1 MNEITNPQ
9 NTEIIEVQEMT
20 VKNRLEII
28 EEGIRKKYLARLTEM
43 QIAPIGNLI
52 PLEEDLIDN
61 VRLYRITEM
70 VYQKGESATD
80 KFTTVFNTLSTY
92 NASVFIIIDSDGRN
106 TEFYIGVRNNET
118 DPLVKRS
125 SVTLGD
131 TLKNTLIG
139 HFPGIK
145 IENEN
150 RSSIASLSEK
160 ILRQHNVASVS
171 VVGSSKSTK
180 DQSNDQFVQGL
191 EKLALAMEG
200 RQYIGMIVA
209 ESQSPQRV

>member
-61 VRLYRITEM
+61 VRLNRITEM

-150 RSSIASLSEK
+150 LRIALPTSGIAEK
-160 ILRQHNVASVS
+160 
-171 VVGSSKSTK
+171 T
-180 DQSNDQFVQGL
+180 
-191 EKLALAMEG
+191 
-200 RQYIGMIVA
+200 A
-209 ESQSPQRV
+209 EIKFC